1 VAIASVQ
8 VVFSSHNIERL
19 APHEVLR
26 APPTQ
31 WCGVI
36 GAAVQDNYLGLT
48 S

>member
-1 VAIASVQ
+1 MASVQ
-8 VVFSSHNIERL
+8 VVFSSRYIERL
-19 APHEVLR
+19 APQEVPR

>member
-1 VAIASVQ
+1 MAAVQ
-8 VVFSSHNIERL
+8 AVFSSHNIEHL
-19 APHEVLR
+19 APHVVLR